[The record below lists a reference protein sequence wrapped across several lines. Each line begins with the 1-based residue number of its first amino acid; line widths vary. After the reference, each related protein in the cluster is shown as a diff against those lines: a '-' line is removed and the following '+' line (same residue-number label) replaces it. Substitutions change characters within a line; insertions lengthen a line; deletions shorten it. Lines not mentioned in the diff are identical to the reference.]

1 MVKDYLEKKLKD
13 KVSDEEFDFAGK
25 IVKNF
30 IMTECGG
37 SVSIDTLNDLM
48 LKTMINL
55 RAYKLFKKEEW
66 QI

>member
-1 MVKDYLEKKLKD
+1 MVKDYLEEKLGN

-30 IMTECGG
+30 IFTECGG
-37 SVSIDTLNDLM
+37 SVSIETLKDLM

-55 RAYKLFKKEEW
+55 REYKLFKKEEW
-66 QI
+66 A